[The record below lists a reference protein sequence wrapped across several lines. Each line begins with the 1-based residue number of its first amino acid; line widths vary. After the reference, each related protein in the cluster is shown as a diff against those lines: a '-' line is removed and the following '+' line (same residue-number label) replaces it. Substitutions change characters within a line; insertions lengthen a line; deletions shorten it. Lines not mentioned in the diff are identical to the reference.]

1 MRHIRPPGP
10 LQLWYID
17 GVKVSSDN
25 DGNGEGYGD
34 GDGNDDSNVDE
45 DGDTVGD
52 GDNIKYYRQCLR

>member
-10 LQLWYID
+10 LQLCYI

-25 DGNGEGYGD
+25 DGNGEDDGD

-52 GDNIKYYRQCLR
+52 GDNIKYYRRCLR